1 MAQPGTDHSAA
12 EGGPL
17 AGETRTLLDA
27 LPTPS
32 LLLDPQGRVRHANPA
47 LELLAGYPAERLV
60 TQGLDLILAQ
70 RTTPLDTAGTEPRG
84 IPRRA
89 ARTGRA
95 SGPGLRRLSCPG
107 PRSASARSATRR
119 LGERPRARSRSPASG
134 RRSGSSPTA
143 SPTSST
149 TSCRS

>member
-60 TQGLDLILAQ
+60 TQG
-70 RTTPLDTAGTEPRG
+70 PRPDPG
-84 IPRRA
+84 AADDAARHRRHRA
-89 ARTGRA
+89 LRNSSPPARTGRA
-95 SGPGLRRLSCPG
+95 SGPGLRRLSCAGTPFRIG
-107 PRSASARSATRR
+107 QIRDETARREA
-119 LGERPRARSRSPASG
+119 EARSRSPASG